1 MEVYNTSIEMKV
13 VIAGAGAMGTHLT
26 KLLASDKV
34 YCTLIDPYYEKLA
47 PLETECDI
55 LTITSTPTSI
65 NALVTAGVRGAD
77 LFIAV
82 TPHETTNITCSVLA
96 KALGAKKTVA
106 RIDNFEYINPDT
118 PQVFPAC
125 GVDALIYPEVL
136 AAEDIIKGLKM
147 TWVRQRWDIFN
158 GELVLLAIK
167 MRTSAEILNIP
178 LKQLCGPLDPY
189 HVVAIKRGQETIIP
203 GGNDVL
209 EDQDLA
215 YFMTRKEYIPTI
227 RKLVGKADYE
237 DVRNVMIMGGDKA
250 AVRTAHTIPDYMNL
264 KIIECDEE
272 RCNKLNEL
280 IDKNNV
286 MVIHGDGRDMSLL
299 REENISNTQAFVAL
313 TGNAETNILACLAA
327 KRRGVRKTIAQ
338 VENVDYISMAE
349 SLDIGTIINKKIIAA
364 GRIYQMLLDD
374 DLRNVKFLMTS
385 NADVAELTASED
397 SKITRKPVKDLGL
410 PRGVTIGGLM
420 RDGHGMLVSGMTQI
434 KAGDQVMIFS
444 HNVNIRKIEQLFK

>member
-1 MEVYNTSIEMKV
+1 MKV
-13 VIAGAGAMGTHLT
+13 IIAGAGAMGTHLT
-26 KLLASDKV
+26 KLLASEKV
-34 YCTLIDPYYEKLA
+34 DCTLIDSDYEKLA
-47 PLETECDI
+47 PIETECDI
-55 LTITSTPTSI
+55 LAITASPTSI
-65 NALVTAGVRGAD
+65 QAMMDAGVRGAD

-82 TPHETTNITCSVLA
+82 TPEETTNITCSVLA

-106 RIDNFEYINPDT
+106 RIDNFEYLNPDT
-118 PQVFPAC
+118 PQIFPQC

-136 AAEDIIKGLKM
+136 AAEDIIRGLKM

-167 MRTSAEILNIP
+167 MRTSAEILDIP
-178 LKQLCGPLDPY
+178 LRNLCGPDDPY
-189 HVVAIKRGQETIIP
+189 HIVAVKRGQETIIP
-203 GGNDVL
+203 GGNDSL
-209 EDQDLA
+209 QDQDLA
-215 YFMTRKEYIPTI
+215 YFMTRKEYIPYI
-227 RKLVGKADYE
+227 RKIVGKADYE

-250 AVRTAHTIPDYMNL
+250 AVRTAHTIPEYMNL
-264 KIIECDEE
+264 KIIERDEE
-272 RCNKLNEL
+272 RCNRLNEL

-338 VENVDYISMAE
+338 VENLDYISMAE
-349 SLDIGTIINKKIIAA
+349 SLDIGTIINKKIISA

-385 NADVAELTASED
+385 NADVAEFSASAD
-397 SKITRKPVKDLGL
+397 SKITRKAVKDLGL
-410 PRGVTIGGLM
+410 PKGVTIGGLM
-420 RDGHGMLVSGMTQI
+420 RDGHGMLVSGNTQI
-434 KAGDQVMIFS
+434 QAGDQVMIFS
-444 HNVNIRKIEQLFK
+444 HDVNIRKIEQLFK

>member
-1 MEVYNTSIEMKV
+1 MKV

-26 KLLASDKV
+26 KLLASEKLD
-34 YCTLIDPYYEKLA
+34 CTLIDPDYEKLA

-106 RIDNFEYINPDT
+106 RIDNFEYINPNT

-125 GVDALIYPEVL
+125 GVDDLIYPEVL

-178 LKQLCGPLDPY
+178 LRQLCGPLDPY

-286 MVIHGDGRDMSLL
+286 MEIHGDGRDMSLL

-444 HNVNIRKIEQLFK
+444 HDVNIRKIEQLFK